1 MKKFKNIF
9 LAFAA
14 ISALSLAFVS
24 CSDDS
29 DDDSSSSNT
38 ATDTPT
44 DPTQDPTNTVT
55 TTTDSWDLTGEAI
68 IGKTLEGWMWAK
80 NSSAP
85 KNVYVAATT
94 ADSKILD
101 AKDASS
107 TVDISGRSSNYS
119 EIYNVLKSNMDIDG
133 ASGNL
138 KLSIANYAGTGVGT
152 TKVGTE
158 AAEPTVKT
166 GTDTT
171 EPKALGFKAK
181 SDAGLLIKKDALK
194 IAGVKGKV
202 KLTISWYMASAK
214 SARERNLEVTVG
226 SDGTP
231 EETGCTASKGDQP
244 DYTVSFDGGEDG
256 KDVFIGASNEILIK
270 SIKIEAQ

>member
-29 DDDSSSSNT
+29 DDDP
-38 ATDTPT
+38 PT
-44 DPTQDPTNTVT
+44 DPTQDPTTTVT
-55 TTTDSWDLTGEAI
+55 ATTDSWVLTGDDAI

-80 NSSAP
+80 DSSAP

-101 AKDASS
+101 AKDATL

-158 AAEPTVKT
+158 AAEPTVKA
-166 GTDTT
+166 GTDTD

-202 KLTISWYMASAK
+202 TLTINWYMASAK
-214 SARERNLEVTVG
+214 SAGERNLEVTVG

-231 EETGCTASKGDQP
+231 VETGCTASKGDQP
-244 DYTVSFDGGEDG
+244 AYTVSFDGGDDG

>member
-29 DDDSSSSNT
+29 DDDDSTS
-38 ATDTPT
+38 
-44 DPTQDPTNTVT
+44 DPTQNPTNTVT
-55 TTTDSWDLTGEAI
+55 ATTDSWVLTGDDAI

-85 KNVYVAATT
+85 KNVYVVATT

-101 AKDASS
+101 AKDATS
-107 TVDISGRSSNYS
+107 TVDINGRSSNYS

-138 KLSIANYAGTGVGT
+138 KLSIANYAGPGVGT

-158 AAEPTVKT
+158 AAEPTVKA
-166 GTDTT
+166 GTDTD

-202 KLTISWYMASAK
+202 TLTINWYMASAK
-214 SARERNLEVTVG
+214 SAGDRKLEVTVG

-231 EETGCTASKGDQP
+231 VETGCTASKGDQP
-244 DYTVSFDGGEDG
+244 AYTVSFDGGDDG

>member
-24 CSDDS
+24 CSDS
-29 DDDSSSSNT
+29 DDDSTSDTTQEPPNT
-38 ATDTPT
+38 ATS
-44 DPTQDPTNTVT
+44 
-55 TTTDSWDLTGEAI
+55 TTDSWVLTGDDAI

-80 NSSAP
+80 NSS

-101 AKDASS
+101 AKDATL

-138 KLSIANYAGTGVGT
+138 KLSIANYAGTGVGK
-152 TKVGTE
+152 TKLGTE
-158 AAEPTVKT
+158 AAEPTVKA
-166 GTDTT
+166 GTDTV

-181 SDAGLLIKKDALK
+181 SDAGLLIKNDALK

-202 KLTISWYMASAK
+202 TLTINWYMASAK
-214 SARERNLEVTVG
+214 PAGERNLEVTVG

-244 DYTVSFDGGEDG
+244 AYTVSFDGGEDG

>member
-29 DDDSSSSNT
+29 DDDDSTSSE
-38 ATDTPT
+38 TPT

-55 TTTDSWDLTGEAI
+55 TTTDSWDLTGTTVIGKSFDGFIWFKKADKDYRVEATTDSSTVLDAKLTTAITIDSQSTTYDKVYNTLKEAI
-68 IGKTLEGWMWAK
+68 TFAGNDNKLTLTLANYQGTGIGKTTVGE
-80 NSSAP
+80 SAALP
-85 KNVYVAATT
+85 SAT
-94 ADSKILD
+94 S
-101 AKDASS
+101 
-107 TVDISGRSSNYS
+107 
-119 EIYNVLKSNMDIDG
+119 
-133 ASGNL
+133 
-138 KLSIANYAGTGVGT
+138 GTGL
-152 TKVGTE
+152 E
-158 AAEPTVKT
+158 S
-166 GTDTT
+166 
-171 EPKALGFKAK
+171 EPKTLNFKAK
-181 SDAGLLIKKDALK
+181 SDVGLLIKKDALK

-202 KLTISWYMASAK
+202 TLTINWYMASAK
-214 SARERNLEVTVG
+214 SAGDRNLEVTVG

-231 EETGCTASKGDQP
+231 VETPCTASKGDQP
-244 DYTVSFDGGEDG
+244 AYTVSFDGGDDG

>member
-1 MKKFKNIF
+1 MKKFKNVF

-14 ISALSLAFVS
+14 ISVLSLAFVS
-24 CSDDS
+24 CSDS
-29 DDDSSSSNT
+29 DDDSTS
-38 ATDTPT
+38 DT
-44 DPTQDPTNTVT
+44 TQDPTNTVT
-55 TTTDSWDLTGEAI
+55 TTTDSWDLTGTTI
-68 IGKTLEGWMWAK
+68 IGKSFDGFIWFKKADKDYRVE
-80 NSSAP
+80 
-85 KNVYVAATT
+85 ATT
-94 ADSKILD
+94 DSSTVLD
-101 AKDASS
+101 AKLTTAITIDSQS
-107 TVDISGRSSNYS
+107 TTYDKV
-119 EIYNVLKSNMDIDG
+119 YNTLKEAITF
-133 ASGNL
+133 AGNDN
-138 KLSIANYAGTGVGT
+138 KLTLTLANYQGTGIGKTTVGESVALPSAT
-152 TKVGTE
+152 SGTGLE
-158 AAEPTVKT
+158 S
-166 GTDTT
+166 
-171 EPKALGFKAK
+171 EPKTLNFKAK

-214 SARERNLEVTVG
+214 SAGERNLEVTVG

>member
-29 DDDSSSSNT
+29 DDDSSS
-38 ATDTPT
+38 

-55 TTTDSWDLTGEAI
+55 ATTDSWVLTGDDAI

-80 NSSAP
+80 NSSEP
-85 KNVYVAATT
+85 KNVYVIATT

-101 AKDASS
+101 AKLET
-107 TVDISGRSSNYS
+107 TVDINGRSSKYS
-119 EIYNVLKSNMDIDG
+119 EVYNVLKSNMDIDG

-158 AAEPTVKT
+158 AAEPTVKA
-166 GTDTT
+166 GTDTV

-202 KLTISWYMASAK
+202 TLTINWYMASAK
-214 SARERNLEVTVG
+214 SAGDRNLEVTVG

-231 EETGCTASKGDQP
+231 VETGCTASKGDQP
-244 DYTVSFDGGEDG
+244 AYTVSFDGGDDG

-270 SIKIEAQ
+270 SITIEAQ